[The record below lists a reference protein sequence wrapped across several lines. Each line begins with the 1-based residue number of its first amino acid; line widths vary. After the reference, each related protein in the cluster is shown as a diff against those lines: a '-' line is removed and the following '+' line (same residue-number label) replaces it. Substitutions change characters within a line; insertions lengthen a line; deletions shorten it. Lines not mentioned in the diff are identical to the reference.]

1 MTARDRRIA
10 LALAAVFAALAA
22 VAGVAG
28 LEAALTYV
36 MPLAGI
42 VVPLLLGR
50 YPGER
55 VIAAL
60 ARRTRTARP
69 RPRRSL
75 GPLPRPSFDHVPR
88 GTSLMARSLAVRPP
102 PLVPA

>member
-1 MTARDRRIA
+1 VSARDRRIA
-10 LALAAVFAALAA
+10 LGLAAVFAALAA
-22 VAGVAG
+22 AAG
-28 LEAALTYV
+28 LAGFEAALTFV
-36 MPLAGI
+36 MPVAG
-42 VVPLLLGR
+42 VVLPLLLGC

-60 ARRTRTARP
+60 ARRPRARL

-75 GPLPRPSFDHVPR
+75 GALPRPSFDHVPR